1 MSGFVAFSQ
10 FSECTQVRGRP
21 DMHGTQKILS
31 GMILVAVA
39 LGLVL
44 IPQPAASR
52 SVGSLSQDASAE
64 TVPAFHASVP
74 AGPLPATMSPTFF
87 TDPVAQNAYSVAAR
101 IKKVL
106 YQQPCYCHCD
116 RSQGHGSLLDCFVSK
131 HAAACGI
138 CEREDFY
145 AYEQSH
151 KGKTG
156 AQIRE
161 GIERGDWQG
170 VDMTK
175 YASPLPP
182 SAK

>member
-1 MSGFVAFSQ
+1 M
-10 FSECTQVRGRP
+10 R
-21 DMHGTQKILS
+21 GTQKVFGGIIL
-31 GMILVAVA
+31 GVVA

-44 IPQPAASR
+44 IAEGASSR
-52 SVGSLSQDASAE
+52 SPGTTAQEPNAE
-64 TVPAFHASVP
+64 AVPAFHNSVP
-74 AGPLPATMSPTFF
+74 AGQLPATMSASLFPE
-87 TDPVAQNAYSVAAR
+87 PVAQNAYSVAAR
-101 IKKVL
+101 IKKIL

-145 AYEQSH
+145 AYEQSR

-156 AQIRE
+156 AQIRD

-175 YASPLPP
+175 YQSSLPE
-182 SAK
+182 K

>member
-1 MSGFVAFSQ
+1 M
-10 FSECTQVRGRP
+10 R
-21 DMHGTQKILS
+21 GTQKLCS
-31 GMILVAVA
+31 GIILVAVA
-39 LGLVL
+39 LAVAL
-44 IPQPAASR
+44 IPQLASSR
-52 SVGSLSQDASAE
+52 PVGASSQDANVE
-64 TVPAFHASVP
+64 PIPAFHTSVP
-74 AGPLPATMSPTFF
+74 DGPLPATMSPSLF
-87 TDPVAQNAYSVAAR
+87 TDPVAQNAYTLAAR

-106 YQQPCYCHCD
+106 YQEPCYCHCD

-161 GIERGDWQG
+161 GIEHGDWQG
-170 VDMTK
+170 VDMSK
-175 YASPLPP
+175 YEATIPAP
-182 SAK
+182 AK

>member
-1 MSGFVAFSQ
+1 M
-10 FSECTQVRGRP
+10 R
-21 DMHGTQKILS
+21 GTQKIL
-31 GMILVAVA
+31 GGIILMATG
-39 LGLVL
+39 LSLVL
-44 IPQPAASR
+44 VPQRAASN
-52 SVGSLSQDASAE
+52 SAATPSQEPNAE
-64 TVPAFHASVP
+64 PVPAFHNSVP
-74 AGPLPATMSPTFF
+74 PGQLPATMSPSLF

-101 IKKVL
+101 IKKIL
-106 YQQPCYCHCD
+106 YQEPCYCHCD
-116 RSQGHGSLLDCFVSK
+116 RSQGHGSLLDCYVSK
-131 HAAACGI
+131 HAAVCGI

-175 YASPLPP
+175 YQ
-182 SAK
+182 SATPAPAK

>member
-1 MSGFVAFSQ
+1 M
-10 FSECTQVRGRP
+10 R
-21 DMHGTQKILS
+21 GTQKVFGGTILLA
-31 GMILVAVA
+31 MA

-44 IPQPAASR
+44 IPERASSR
-52 SVGSLSQDASAE
+52 SADTSWQEAPAE
-64 TVPAFHASVP
+64 PVPAFHNSVP
-74 AGPLPATMSPTFF
+74 AAPLPATMSPDLF
-87 TDPVAQNAYSVAAR
+87 TDPLAQNAYSIAAH
-101 IKKVL
+101 IKKIL
-106 YQQPCYCHCD
+106 YQEPCYCHCD

-175 YASPLPP
+175 YQTAISVP
-182 SAK
+182 AK

>member
-1 MSGFVAFSQ
+1 MSRTKSLVGGV
-10 FSECTQVRGRP
+10 
-21 DMHGTQKILS
+21 IL
-31 GMILVAVA
+31 ATVA
-39 LGLVL
+39 LGVAL
-44 IPQPAASR
+44 IPQQASSR
-52 SVGSLSQDASAE
+52 SAVRVPQDVTAE
-64 TVPAFHASVP
+64 PVPAFHSSVP
-74 AGPLPATMSPTFF
+74 AGQLPATMNPTLF
-87 TDPVAQNAYSVAAR
+87 TDPLAQNAYRLAAR

-145 AYEQSH
+145 AYEQTH
-151 KGKTG
+151 QGKTG

-170 VDMTK
+170 VDVKK
-175 YASPLPP
+175 YESPLPAH
-182 SAK
+182 AK

>member
-1 MSGFVAFSQ
+1 MSGTKSFVGG
-10 FSECTQVRGRP
+10 V
-21 DMHGTQKILS
+21 IL
-31 GMILVAVA
+31 ATVA
-39 LGLVL
+39 LGLAL
-44 IPQPAASR
+44 IPELASSR
-52 SVGSLSQDASAE
+52 SAAIAPQDATAE
-64 TVPAFHASVP
+64 PVPAFHSSVP
-74 AGPLPATMSPTFF
+74 AGQLPATMNPSLF
-87 TDPVAQNAYSVAAR
+87 TDPVAQNAYRLAAR

-116 RSQGHGSLLDCFVSK
+116 RSEGHGSLLDCFVSK

-170 VDMTK
+170 VDVKK
-175 YASPLPP
+175 YQTPLPAP
-182 SAK
+182 TK

>member
-1 MSGFVAFSQ
+1 MRA
-10 FSECTQVRGRP
+10 TQRLFCG
-21 DMHGTQKILS
+21 I
-31 GMILVAVA
+31 ILVLGAV
-39 LGLVL
+39 GLAL
-44 IPQPAASR
+44 IPQYASSR
-52 SVGSLSQDASAE
+52 STNTSSQEPNAE
-64 TVPAFHASVP
+64 PVPAFHSSVP
-74 AGPLPATMSPTFF
+74 AGQLPGTLSPSVF

-101 IKKVL
+101 IKKIL
-106 YQQPCYCHCD
+106 YQEPCYCHCD

-145 AYEQSH
+145 AYEQSQ

-156 AQIRE
+156 RQIRE

-175 YASPLPP
+175 YQ
-182 SAK
+182 SAMPAPAK